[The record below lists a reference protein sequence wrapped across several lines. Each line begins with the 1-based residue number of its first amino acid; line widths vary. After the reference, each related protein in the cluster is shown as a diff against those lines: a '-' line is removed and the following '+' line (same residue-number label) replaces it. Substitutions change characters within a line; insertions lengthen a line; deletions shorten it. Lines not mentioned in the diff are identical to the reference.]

1 MGSIEPLQKIEEEE
15 TTTVSTEPYEVFS
28 EAVKK
33 LNRGD
38 KIGIFIQDN
47 PDPDAIG
54 SSFGLSWL
62 IKKINSGVSTTIY
75 YGGEVSHP
83 QNRTF
88 VNLLNI
94 HMKRVDNKNDYED
107 HALKILVDVASA
119 GKKNL
124 QSVSI
129 QPDII
134 IDHHEDNPEG
144 DYILKDIRVIG
155 ATATIICDY
164 ILKLGLDL
172 NSETEEDVCV
182 ATALL
187 FAIEN
192 DTGNLVSENTRQL
205 DIDCFL
211 YLLKR
216 VDINIVTNVRD
227 YPIPRYFFEL
237 EKTANKNKQIV
248 GSVLVTGLEYL
259 KADRR
264 DGLPYIA
271 DKFLRMEG
279 IETVVA
285 FGIIEDHLVASLRTT
300 NKSISLNSI
309 CHSIF
314 GESFS
319 GAKTRSGG
327 ARVPLGI
334 IAPKNAKENVRTMV
348 WEALRTKLTVEIFDK
363 ISGQ

>member
-1 MGSIEPLQKIEEEE
+1 MGNIEPLVKNREISTKNEPHEVLVETIEG
-15 TTTVSTEPYEVFS
+15 
-28 EAVKK
+28 
-33 LNRGD
+33 LNRGA
-38 KIGIFIQDN
+38 KVAIFLQDN

-54 SSFGLSWL
+54 SANGLCWL
-62 IKKINSGVSTTIY
+62 IKKVNSNVATTIFF
-75 YGGEVSHP
+75 GGEVSHP
-83 QNRTF
+83 QNRTL

-94 HMKRVDNKNDYED
+94 QMKRVSKDADYEEYD
-107 HALKILVDVASA
+107 LKIFVDVASA

-124 QSVSI
+124 QSVHI

-164 ILKLGLDL
+164 IIKAGLVL
-172 NSETEEDVCV
+172 NPDVEEDANV
-182 ATALL
+182 ATSLL

-205 DIDCFL
+205 DADCFM
-211 YLLKR
+211 YLLNR
-216 VDINIVTNVRD
+216 VDINILTNVRD

-237 EKTANKNKQIV
+237 EEIANKNKNIS

-259 KADRR
+259 KAERR
-264 DGLPYIA
+264 DSLPYIA

-279 IETVVA
+279 IETVVV
-285 FGIIEDHLVASLRTT
+285 FGIIDDHLVASLRTT
-300 NKSISLNSI
+300 NKSISLNAI
-309 CHSIF
+309 CHKIF
-314 GESFS
+314 GETYS
-319 GAKTRSGG
+319 GAKMGAGG

-334 IAPKNAKENVRTMV
+334 IAPTNADPGVRQMV
-348 WEALRTKLTVEIFDK
+348 WEALKTKLTGEIFDK

>member
-1 MGSIEPLQKIEEEE
+1 MGNIEPLVKNRDISTKNEPHEILVETIEGLKRGAK
-15 TTTVSTEPYEVFS
+15 VAVF
-28 EAVKK
+28 
-33 LNRGD
+33 L
-38 KIGIFIQDN
+38 QDN

-54 SSFGLSWL
+54 SAHGMCWL
-62 IKKINSGVSTTIY
+62 IKKVNPAVGTSIFF
-75 YGGEVSHP
+75 GGEVSHP
-83 QNRTF
+83 QNRTL

-94 HMKRVDNKNDYED
+94 TMKRVSKETDYEAYD
-107 HALKILVDVASA
+107 LKIFVDVASA
-119 GKKNL
+119 GQKNL
-124 QSVSI
+124 QSVNI

-134 IDHHEDNPEG
+134 IDHHEDDPDG

-164 ILKLGLDL
+164 IIKAGLVL
-172 NSETEEDVCV
+172 NPDVEDDANV
-182 ATALL
+182 ATSLL

-205 DIDCFL
+205 DADCFM
-211 YLLKR
+211 YLLNR
-216 VDINIVTNVRD
+216 VDINILTNVRN

-237 EKTANKNKQIV
+237 EETANKNKNIS

-259 KADRR
+259 KAERR
-264 DGLPYIA
+264 DSLPYIG

-279 IETVVA
+279 IETVVV

-300 NKSISLNSI
+300 NKSISLNTI
-309 CHSIF
+309 CHKIF
-314 GESFS
+314 GETYS
-319 GAKTRSGG
+319 GAKMGAGG

-334 IAPKNAKENVRTMV
+334 IAPTNADEGVRLMV
-348 WEALRTKLTVEIFDK
+348 WEALKTKLTGEIFDK